1 MARRITPFT
10 ILSKVAKVVNMLE
23 DNYQK
28 LRRIKSAD
36 KAELKTAR
44 QLAISARVMRNTT
57 LYNAV
62 RTGGI
67 DQATAG
73 EDFGITGFS
82 STATARSD
90 SAAVYRIV
98 ASRACDA
105 GSSPL
110 ATFHGSCSVK

>member
-62 RTGGI
+62 RTGGV

-73 EDFGITGFS
+73 EYFGITGS
-82 STATARSD
+82 RVSQICTAIEASE
-90 SAAVYRIV
+90 AA
-98 ASRACDA
+98 
-105 GSSPL
+105 L
-110 ATFHGSCSVK
+110 ADE